1 MDLSPCYDWFDAL
14 TTIILSFAREVK
26 ILLISHRIRILI
38 NNILNKENCR
48 CVKNLKKKNNNIAWT
63 EEIIINIIST
73 PMFRRINSENLE
85 IFYLRFSDRI
95 YYIEINYIKYT
106 HKILWQLQYLQELT
120 KEKRQM

>member
-1 MDLSPCYDWFDAL
+1 M
-14 TTIILSFAREVK
+14 K

-38 NNILNKENCR
+38 NNILNNNILNKENCR